1 MSKFFSSLCFFVFFF
16 CYEKTASA
24 QDCTIVHEGK
34 FKYGT
39 AKEEVS
45 VEIKGKDHKELH
57 NKGKYFIKSTIEWLS
72 SCEYNMTMVEVTI
85 PNFPYGPG
93 DVMNVK
99 ITKIID
105 KEIFYTSNVKGVSW
119 EGKLIKVE

>member
-1 MSKFFSSLCFFVFFF
+1 MSKYLSSLCLFIIFF
-16 CYEKTASA
+16 CYEKTASG

-39 AKEEVS
+39 GNGEVS

-57 NKGKYFIKSTIEWLS
+57 NKGKYFITSTIEWLS
-72 SCEYNMTMVEVTI
+72 NCEYNMTMVEVTI
-85 PNFPYGPG
+85 PGFPYKPG

-99 ITKIID
+99 ITRIVD
-105 KEIFYTSNVKGVSW
+105 KEIFYTSTVKGVSW
-119 EGKLIKVE
+119 EGKLTKVE